1 MYATIKTIS
10 GSTLGK
16 SALSVVSTATAYIL
30 IPVAYQYAMTDFT
43 KGLVLAIVTVW
54 ALALTRMWCEV
65 ISLTAQAMAETPVV
79 VAVKSIATTLVE
91 IDLLGGVPL
100 N

>member
-1 MYATIKTIS
+1 MYATVKTIS

-30 IPVAYQYAMTDFT
+30 IPVAYQYAITDLA
-43 KGLVLAIVTVW
+43 KGLVIAIVAVW

-65 ISLTAQAMAETPVV
+65 ISLTAQAMAETPVAA
-79 VAVKSIATTLVE
+79 AVKDLATNLVE
-91 IDLLGGVPL
+91 IDLIGGVPL